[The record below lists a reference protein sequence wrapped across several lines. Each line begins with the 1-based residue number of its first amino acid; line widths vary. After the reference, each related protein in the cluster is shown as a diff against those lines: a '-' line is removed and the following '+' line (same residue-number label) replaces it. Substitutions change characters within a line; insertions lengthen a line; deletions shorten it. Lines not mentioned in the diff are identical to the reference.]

1 VSTPPDRQDVAESP
15 APAIDRRRYRRVLG
29 FFARAFLRVLW
40 SDFALRLPI
49 LRVLRTE
56 PIPRWTAIA
65 RRYRALAV
73 DLGGVLIK
81 LGQYLSTRVDILPI
95 EVTREL
101 SGLQDEVPAHDLA
114 AITVQIEEDF
124 GRPLGEIFVEFSA
137 EALGAASLAQAHAA
151 RLTDG
156 QPVVV
161 KVLRP
166 GIEVLVE
173 TDLKAIGR
181 AIHWLKWWGFVR
193 RRIDLDWVEEEFS
206 TTTRRELDLRLEA
219 ANVERF
225 AEMFRDDPEVLV
237 PKVFWEVTAR
247 RTLTEENVAGIKMG
261 DLEEMRRQGL
271 ETAVV
276 ARKLYQLYM
285 EQIFTHHFVH
295 ADPHPGNLFVHPIK
309 SSDGSPPGVQIA
321 FVDFGM
327 MAEIPPRLRAA
338 LRLFL
343 IGLGGRD
350 AAKVVQALRDGGY
363 LLPGADLVQLEEA
376 VESVFDRFWGLELGR
391 FSRLVMQ
398 EMGPMWKEFGRLL
411 LETPIQLQVDLMFT
425 GRAIE
430 LLSGLVTSLDDD
442 FNPWQE
448 VAPFAERLAAEA
460 AQKGW
465 PLQAAQILERVQT
478 LADLPFDLGRVAGLA
493 RRGRLTVRSSLA
505 PDARKELQRLGNTAD
520 RLGTTVLAAAALVAG
535 AILYGEF
542 APLGLGLMGTAVF
555 LAVLGRL
562 RG

>member
-1 VSTPPDRQDVAESP
+1 MSREQTGPPS
-15 APAIDRRRYRRVLG
+15 IDRRRYRRVMG

-40 SDFALRLPI
+40 SDFVLRLSF
-49 LRVLRTE
+49 LRWLRSD
-56 PIPRWTAIA
+56 PIPRWTSIA

-95 EVTREL
+95 EITREL
-101 SGLQDEVPAHDLA
+101 SGLQDEVPAHDFA
-114 AITVQIEEDF
+114 AVVEQIEEDF
-124 GRPLGEIFVEFSA
+124 DRPLAELFAEFSE

-151 RLTDG
+151 KLQDG
-156 QPVVV
+156 RPVVV

-225 AEMFRDDPEVLV
+225 AEMFRDDPEVRV
-237 PKVFWEVTAR
+237 PKVFWQVTAR

-261 DLEEMRRQGL
+261 DFEEMRRRGI
-271 ETAVV
+271 EPTSV

-285 EQIFTHHFVH
+285 EQIFTHHFIH
-295 ADPHPGNLFVHPIK
+295 ADPHPGNLFVHPIE
-309 SSDGSPPGVQIA
+309 SPEGEPPGVQIA

-327 MAEIPPRLRAA
+327 MAEIPARLRAA

-350 AAKVVQALRDGGY
+350 ASKVVQALRDGGY

-376 VESVFDRFWGLELGR
+376 VELVFDRFWGLDLGR

-398 EMGPMWKEFGRLL
+398 EMGPMWQEFGRLL

-430 LLSGLVTSLDDD
+430 LLSGLVTGLDDE

-465 PLQAAQILERVQT
+465 PLQAAQILERVRV
-478 LADLPFDLGRVAGLA
+478 LAGLPFDLGRVAQLA
-493 RRGRLTVRSSLA
+493 TRGRLTVRGSLA
-505 PDARKELQRLGNTAD
+505 PDARKELQRLGGSVD
-520 RLGTTVLAAAALVAG
+520 RLGTTMLAAGALVAG
-535 AILYGEF
+535 SVLYGET
-542 APLGLGLMGTAVF
+542 AVLGLGLMGG
-555 LAVLGRL
+555 AVLLALISRL
-562 RG
+562 RS